1 MNFGY
6 VFEHGDPV
14 LIAVFVG
21 LGFMSVMTWAL
32 MIYRLV
38 GLAQYRVRSEKF
50 LKDFWDCENWDEAL
64 NLSRSVDAPVANVA
78 QAAIEA
84 HRRYG
89 VHANSTLGVA
99 CDLDAYLVRAI
110 RNAMDIASAK
120 LEVGLTVLASVGST
134 APFLGLFGTVWGIYG
149 TLTSIGLQGSASLE
163 TVAGPMGEALVA
175 TAAGLA
181 AALPAVLAYNALG
194 RGNRLLIN
202 TLDGF
207 AHDLHSHLLTVPVRA
222 EPTPRESEQH
232 RLRLAEF

>member
-1 MNFGY
+1 MNLGY
-6 VFEHGDPV
+6 VFQHGDPV

-21 LGFMSVMTWAL
+21 LGLMSVMTWAL
-32 MIYRLV
+32 MAYRLV
-38 GLAQYRVRSEKF
+38 GLAAFRMRSEKF
-50 LKDFWDCENWDEAL
+50 LKDFWDCENWDDAL
-64 NLSRSVDAPVANVA
+64 QLSRSTNAPVARIA
-78 QAAIEA
+78 QGAIEA

-89 VHANSTLGVA
+89 AHANSTLGVA

-110 RNAMDIASAK
+110 RNAMDIASAR
-120 LEVGLTVLASVGST
+120 LEIGLTVLASVGST

-149 TLTSIGLQGSASLE
+149 TLTNIGLKGSASLE

-181 AALPAVLAYNALG
+181 AALPAVLAYNALV
-194 RGNRLLIN
+194 RGNRLMTN
-202 TLDGF
+202 MMDGF

-222 EPTPRESEQH
+222 EPSPRNGEQH